1 MVSVRPE
8 RRGRERLVI
17 AGGGMAGLKLVEELT
32 ELCPRRYEILMVGK
46 EPRPPYNRVLLSSL
60 LAGEVQEADVELRS
74 YSWFADKG
82 ITLLTGVEASRLRPA
97 RREIVL
103 SSGAH
108 VTYYRLVL
116 ATGSQAISLPIP
128 GQALP
133 GVLTFRDLDDVEV
146 LRRALPGSR
155 AVVVGGGL
163 LGVEAA
169 CGLAKRGLA
178 VTLIHIMPRL
188 MERQLDARAA
198 VLLKT
203 AVERKGVEVVLEVQ
217 TAAIEGNARAERV
230 VLKNGRA
237 FPADLIVVAAGIR
250 PETTLAESG
259 AIKIGRGV
267 VVDDKLETSQSGIY
281 AIGECAEHRNQCY
294 GMIEPVYEQAR
305 VLARHLAGDRARY
318 EGSLAAAS
326 LKVSGVPVFSM
337 SDFEGEGA
345 ETIVL
350 EDEGAGSY
358 RKLVIRDGRLAGA
371 VLFGDASDALWYRD
385 LVRQASPI
393 APVRAAL
400 AFGKAFAEAA

>member
-1 MVSVRPE
+1 MVAVRPE
-8 RRGRERLVI
+8 RRGRERLLV

-32 ELCPRRYEILMVGK
+32 ELCPRRYEIVMVGK

-60 LAGEVQEADVELRS
+60 LAGEAQEADVELRS
-74 YSWFADKG
+74 RSWFADKG
-82 ITLLTGVEASRLRPA
+82 IALLAGVETSRLCPA
-97 RREIVL
+97 RREVVL
-103 SSGAH
+103 SSGTH
-108 VTYYRLVL
+108 LTYDRLVL
-116 ATGSQAISLPIP
+116 ATGSKAIRLPIP
-128 GQALP
+128 GHALP
-133 GVLTFRDLDDVEV
+133 GVLTFRDFDDVEV

-198 VLLKT
+198 DLLKA
-203 AVERKGVEVVLEVQ
+203 AVERKGVEVVLDAQ
-217 TAAIEGNARAERV
+217 TAAIEGNAEAERL
-230 VLKNGRA
+230 VLRDGRA
-237 FPADLIVVAAGIR
+237 FPTDLVVVAAGIR
-250 PETTLAESG
+250 PETTLAKSG
-259 AIKIGRGV
+259 AIGVGRGI
-267 VVDDKLETSQSGIY
+267 VVDDKLETSQPGIY
-281 AIGECAEHRNQCY
+281 AIGECAEHRGQCY
-294 GMIEPVYEQAR
+294 GMVEPVHEQAR

-326 LKVSGVPVFSM
+326 LKVSGVAVFSM

-358 RKLVIRDGRLAGA
+358 RKLVIREGRLAGA
-371 VLFGDASDALWYRD
+371 VLFGDTGDALWYRD
-385 LVRQASPI
+385 LVRQASSI

>member
-1 MVSVRPE
+1 
-8 RRGRERLVI
+8 
-17 AGGGMAGLKLVEELT
+17 
-32 ELCPRRYEILMVGK
+32 
-46 EPRPPYNRVLLSSL
+46 
-60 LAGEVQEADVELRS
+60 
-74 YSWFADKG
+74 
-82 ITLLTGVEASRLRPA
+82 
-97 RREIVL
+97 VL

-108 VTYYRLVL
+108 VTYDRLVL
-116 ATGSQAISLPIP
+116 ATGSKAIHLPIP
-128 GQALP
+128 GHALP
-133 GVLTFRDLDDVEV
+133 GVLTFRDLEDVEI
-146 LRRALPGSR
+146 LRRAVPGSR
-155 AVVVGGGL
+155 PVVIGGGL

-169 CGLAKRGLA
+169 CGLAVRGLA

-198 VLLKT
+198 ALLKA
-203 AVERKGVEVVLEVQ
+203 AVERKGVEVALEAQ
-217 TAAIEGNARAERV
+217 TRAIQGNAKAERV
-230 VLKNGRA
+230 VLKDGRA

-259 AIKIGRGV
+259 AIGVGRGV
-267 VVDDKLETSQSGIY
+267 VVDDKLETSQPGVY
-281 AIGECAEHRNQCY
+281 AIGECAEHGGQCY
-294 GMIEPVYEQAR
+294 GMVEPVHEQAR

-318 EGSLAAAS
+318 EGSLATAS

-371 VLFGDASDALWYRD
+371 VLFGDTGDALWYRD

-400 AFGKAFAEAA
+400 AFGKAFAKAA